1 MNYFL
6 VFIGGGL
13 GSITR
18 FFLSKVF
25 TPAGNGFPVATFLS
39 NTISSFILGVLLGY
53 FFHKQISN
61 DNFRLLI
68 ATGFCGG
75 FSTFSTFSYETVS
88 LVSSGNYQTAATNV
102 FANLLLCYVAVMF
115 GGFISKFL

>member
-18 FFLSKVF
+18 FFLSKYFV
-25 TPAGNGFPVATFLS
+25 TAPDSFPLATFLA
-39 NTISSFILGVLLGY
+39 NTISSFILGLLLGY
-53 FFHKQISN
+53 LFHKQISN
-61 DNFRLLI
+61 DNIRLLI

-75 FSTFSTFSYETVS
+75 FSTFSTFSYETFTLFS
-88 LVSSGNYQTAATNV
+88 AGNIKMGMATV
-102 FANLLLCYVAVMF
+102 FGNILCCYLAVVA
-115 GGFISKFL
+115 GFFFSKWL